1 MAFLLYAATAAAL
14 LRLVHCWI
22 RPISVASTLVL
33 AALPLGIVGPA
44 LVTGGVY
51 GPIDHL
57 YQYEPHAALAPRYGI
72 GPALNASAVD
82 VISEFFPW
90 RLAVWESLRRG
101 EWPLWNPY
109 NLCGHPLAAEAQS
122 APYSPFTLI
131 ACLLPAATSMSY
143 TAAIALFVA
152 ALAAFLLARELGCSE
167 AAALLAGIGW
177 SLSSSVVIYSQ
188 TAMGFATVYLPLL
201 LAATRRVVWQ
211 PGIAAAALLAATLAL
226 TALAGHP
233 ESLFL
238 NVLAGCAYGLF
249 ELVRRRS
256 GAVRV
261 LVTAVAAGVAA
272 FAVCAIFLLPLLEA
286 IPQSFEYAQISATQH
301 AEPISTAEVLATL
314 VTNVFPHLH
323 VRTWESP
330 RLGLVAVETAAVGS
344 ILLALAL
351 YGAGLRKPET
361 WFFAA
366 TALVGIVVGAR
377 WPPLTNALRA
387 VPLMDITRLER
398 LAFVAAACLCVLAAF
413 GFDALLRAANV
424 RRAAIAFVLVLVVLA
439 AGTWW
444 LSRNVDLEPASYGQW
459 RIPAELLFLGAAAIV
474 LAVRPSARVLV
485 PAMLGLVL
493 GQRLLS
499 EYDTFRT
506 YPAEAAYPPLAIMEP
521 LKQVKEPFRVSGRG
535 TVLPPA
541 ANTFYGVEDPRG
553 YEALTFAAF
562 MYTEPLWCRRETVWF
577 NRIDDLSRPFLSFL
591 NVRFIVQNAASDV
604 PAGWRALTTEG
615 GLSLLENERV
625 IERAFVPRQV
635 ALTQM
640 TAEQAVQRMESV
652 TDFRDIAWINTDD
665 VSGVRPNGPGRIT
678 LTERRLGGEYE
689 LVADMQRGGWVVVS
703 DIAWKGWQATIDG
716 RTAPVHL
723 ANTAFVSVY
732 VPEGRHR
739 VHLLYRP
746 WSFVIGAAISFITL
760 AAIVVMAF
768 AVARRRARPREPVPS
783 PRARGEG

>member
-1 MAFLLYAATAAAL
+1 MPFLLYAATAVVL
-14 LRLVHCWI
+14 LWIVHRWI
-22 RPISVASTLVL
+22 RPISLASALVL
-33 AALPLGIVGPA
+33 AVVPLGIVGPA

-57 YQYEPHAALAPRYGI
+57 YQYEPHAALAAQHGI
-72 GPALNASAVD
+72 GLALNASAVD

-90 RLAVWESLRRG
+90 RLAVRESLRRG

-109 NLCGHPLAAEAQS
+109 NLAGHPLAAEAQS

-131 ACLLPAATSMSY
+131 ACLLPAAVSMSY

-167 AAALLAGIGW
+167 PAAVLAGIGW

-188 TAMGFATVYLPLL
+188 TAMGFATAYLPLL

-211 PGIAAAALLAATLAL
+211 PGVAAAALLAATLAL

-256 GAVRV
+256 GALRV
-261 LVTAVAAGVAA
+261 IATAAGAGVVA

-286 IPQSFEYAQISATQH
+286 IPQSFEYVHISATQH
-301 AEPISTAEVLATL
+301 AEPISMAKVLATL
-314 VTNVFPHLH
+314 ATNVFPHLH

-330 RLGLVAVETAAVGS
+330 RLGLIAVETAAVGS

-351 YGAGLRKPET
+351 CGVGLRRPET

-424 RRAAIAFVLVLVVLA
+424 RRAVMTLALVLVMLA

-459 RIPAELLFLGAAAIV
+459 RIPAELLFLAAAAIV
-474 LAVRPSARVLV
+474 LALRPRTRVLV
-485 PAMLGLVL
+485 PALLGLVL

-506 YPAEAAYPPLAIMEP
+506 YPAAAAYPPLAIVEP
-521 LKQVKEPFRVSGRG
+521 LKQVKEPFRVAGRG

-553 YEALTFAAF
+553 YEALTFAPF

-591 NVRFIVQNAASDV
+591 NVRFIIQDAASDV
-604 PAGWRALTTEG
+604 PTGWRALRVEG
-615 GLSLLENERV
+615 GMSLLENERV

-640 TAEQAVQRMESV
+640 TAEEAVQRMESV
-652 TDFRDIAWINTDD
+652 TDFRDIAWINTEDTN
-665 VSGVRPNGPGRIT
+665 GVRDNGPGRVT
-678 LTERRLGGEYE
+678 LTSRRLGGEYE
-689 LVADMQRGGWVVVS
+689 LVADMQRAGWLVVS

-716 RTAPVHL
+716 RATPVHR
-723 ANTAFVSVY
+723 ANTAFVSVF
-732 VPEGRHR
+732 VPEGRHAVR
-739 VHLLYRP
+739 LLYRP
-746 WSFVIGAAISFITL
+746 WSFVIGAWISFVALVGI
-760 AAIVVMAF
+760 AFVM
-768 AVARRRARPREPVPS
+768 VKRRMRRRPAHP
-783 PRARGEG
+783 ARGAG